1 MPNKLRAR
9 EAGDSTSGISFFER
23 AFARF
28 AGSNFLLH
36 DPWGLCPRLYAS
48 VRFADSKQISDSSS
62 MLLPSIA
69 YRTLVP
75 SDLNSN
81 PATNQDRRPKRS
93 NGSFTNFVT
102 LIKNIFNRSEDF
114 QSMRQTF

>member
-9 EAGDSTSGISFFER
+9 EAGDRTSGSSLFFER

-36 DPWGLCPRLYAS
+36 DPWGLHPRLYAS

-62 MLLPSIA
+62 ML
-69 YRTLVP
+69 
-75 SDLNSN
+75 
-81 PATNQDRRPKRS
+81 
-93 NGSFTNFVT
+93 
-102 LIKNIFNRSEDF
+102 
-114 QSMRQTF
+114 

>member
-9 EAGDSTSGISFFER
+9 EAGDSTSGSSFFER

-48 VRFADSKQISDSSS
+48 VRFADSKQIS
-62 MLLPSIA
+62 
-69 YRTLVP
+69 
-75 SDLNSN
+75 
-81 PATNQDRRPKRS
+81 
-93 NGSFTNFVT
+93 
-102 LIKNIFNRSEDF
+102 
-114 QSMRQTF
+114 